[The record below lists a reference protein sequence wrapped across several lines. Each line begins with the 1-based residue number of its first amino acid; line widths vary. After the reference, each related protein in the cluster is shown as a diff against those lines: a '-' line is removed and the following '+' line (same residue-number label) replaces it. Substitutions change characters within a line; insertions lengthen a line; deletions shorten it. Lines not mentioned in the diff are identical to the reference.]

1 MSNNLDH
8 AFLSIASMAQPPSDF
23 GAGAP
28 IGLPAAR
35 PPAHSVPSGFEPH
48 VLASLLN
55 EISVGIL
62 MVSPSG
68 QVLYSNLAS
77 RDAMASSG
85 LLSVQSEQLFAASP
99 ADHNALLLALAN
111 ASKGVSGLLRLSVG
125 GASLTL
131 SVVPA
136 ASAATSGI
144 PGIQAITL
152 FFPRSAICDTS
163 VFLLFARSFG
173 LTPTEQQVLT
183 FLCRSLATPEIAG
196 QLNVAVSTIRSHV
209 RSLCYKTRSKG
220 ARELINRIAMLPP
233 AGYSTRLHMH

>member
-8 AFLSIASMAQPPSDF
+8 AFLSIASTAQPPSDF

-35 PPAHSVPSGFEPH
+35 PPAHSVPIGFEPH
-48 VLASLLN
+48 VFASLLN

-85 LLSVQSEQLFAASP
+85 LLNVQGEQLFAASP

-136 ASAATSGI
+136 SSAATSGI
-144 PGIQAITL
+144 PGIQAIRL

-220 ARELINRIAMLPP
+220 ARELINRIAMLPL

>member
-8 AFLSIASMAQPPSDF
+8 AFLSIASMVESPSDF
-23 GAGAP
+23 GVDAP
-28 IGLPAAR
+28 VGLLGTQLS
-35 PPAHSVPSGFEPH
+35 AHSAPSGFGPH

-68 QVLYSNLAS
+68 QVFHSNLAS

-85 LLSVQSEQLFAASP
+85 LLSVQGEQLCAASP

-111 ASKGVSGLLRLSVG
+111 ASNGVSGLLRLSAG
-125 GASLTL
+125 GASLLL

-136 ASAATSGI
+136 ASAASSGF
-144 PGIQAITL
+144 QAITL
-152 FFPRSAICDTS
+152 FFQRPALCDTS
-163 VFLLFARSFG
+163 VFLQFARSFG
-173 LTPTEQQVLT
+173 LTPAEQQVLT
-183 FLCRSLATPEIAG
+183 FLCRSLATPEIAEE
-196 QLNVAVSTIRSHV
+196 LNVAVSTIRSHV
-209 RSLCYKTRSKG
+209 RSLCCKTRAKG
-220 ARELINRIAMLPP
+220 ARELVNRIAMLPP

>member
-8 AFLSIASMAQPPSDF
+8 AFLSIASTAQPPSNF
-23 GAGAP
+23 GVGAP

-35 PPAHSVPSGFEPH
+35 PPEHSVPSGFEPH
-48 VLASLLN
+48 VLASLPN

-85 LLSVQSEQLFAASP
+85 LLNVQGEQLFAASP
-99 ADHNALLLALAN
+99 ADHNALLLSLAN

-125 GASLTL
+125 GANLTL

-196 QLNVAVSTIRSHV
+196 ELNVAVSTIRSHV